1 MGIRECSTV
10 EGDNRGD
17 ETMSDKTLF
26 VKVGGDYQWTDQQM
40 DDLIDKL
47 SDCLPDEIGVIVVPD
62 DVEYLTSDELEAFA
76 ERIMEA
82 VESD

>member
-1 MGIRECSTV
+1 
-10 EGDNRGD
+10 
-17 ETMSDKTLF
+17 MSEKHLF

-40 DDLIDKL
+40 DSLVDSLDAITD
-47 SDCLPDEIGVIVVPD
+47 DEVSVIATPD

>member
-1 MGIRECSTV
+1 
-10 EGDNRGD
+10 
-17 ETMSDKTLF
+17 MSEKHLF